1 MTVLEGRKKCKR
13 CFKAFNIAMQR
24 RIYCEA
30 NDASGPSLAR
40 VPYKALNLILYSLFF
55 FALFLNVASSEL
67 QELRASYDIHSWV
80 LD

>member
-13 CFKAFNIAMQR
+13 FFKAFNIAMQR
-24 RIYCEA
+24 RIYCAA

-40 VPYKALNLILYSLFF
+40 VPYKALNLILYSLFCS
-55 FALFLNVASSEL
+55 LFLNVASSKL
-67 QELRASYDIHSWV
+67 QELKASYYVHSPV